1 MLHQPF
7 IFSSRGINYS
17 NVRFANLTTKASRQT
32 RIASEVARVLRTC
45 QFISEQFISANAHRK
60 YNNSFSKLGSELTTA
75 VATERMR
82 ILIIE
87 DETKT
92 AKFLQK
98 GFGEAGFVVDVVGDG
113 LDGLHVAQEVEFDL
127 IILDV
132 MIPNLDGWQVLTR
145 LRKSGRQMPV
155 LFLTARDAI
164 HERVR
169 GFELGAD
176 DYLVK
181 PFAFSELLARVRSL
195 LRRTPPR
202 MQETLRLADLEIDLM
217 RQRATR
223 AGQRLELTAKEF
235 LLLSVLARRAGEVVS
250 RTLIAE
256 SVWDMNFDSDT
267 NVVDVN
273 VRRLRIK
280 VDDPFP
286 LKLIH
291 TVRGAGYVLE
301 SQA

>member
-1 MLHQPF
+1 
-7 IFSSRGINYS
+7 
-17 NVRFANLTTKASRQT
+17 V
-32 RIASEVARVLRTC
+32 
-45 QFISEQFISANAHRK
+45 
-60 YNNSFSKLGSELTTA
+60 
-75 VATERMR
+75 VATERMK

-98 GFGEAGFVVDVVGDG
+98 GLGEAGYVVDVAGDG
-113 LDGLHVAQEVEFDL
+113 LDGLHLAQEVEFDL

-132 MIPNLDGWQVLTR
+132 MIPSLDGWQVLTR
-145 LRKSGRQMPV
+145 LRKSGREMPV
-155 LFLTARDAI
+155 LILTARDAV

-176 DYLVK
+176 DYMVK

-195 LRRTPPR
+195 LRRSPPR
-202 MQETLRLADLEIDLM
+202 VQETIRLADLEIDLL

-223 AGQRLELTAKEF
+223 GGQRLELTAKEF
-235 LLLSVLARRAGEVVS
+235 LLLSALARRAGEVLS
-250 RTLIAE
+250 RTVIAE

-273 VRRLRIK
+273 VRRLRSK

-291 TVRGAGYVLE
+291 TIRGSGYVME
-301 SQA
+301 TGG

>member
-1 MLHQPF
+1 M
-7 IFSSRGINYS
+7 
-17 NVRFANLTTKASRQT
+17 K
-32 RIASEVARVLRTC
+32 
-45 QFISEQFISANAHRK
+45 
-60 YNNSFSKLGSELTTA
+60 
-75 VATERMR
+75 
-82 ILIIE
+82 ILVIE
-87 DETKT
+87 DEVKT
-92 AKFLQK
+92 ARFLKK
-98 GFGEAGFVVDVVGDG
+98 GLSEAGYAVDVAADG
-113 LDGLHVAQEVEFDL
+113 LGGIHLAMEVDFDL

-132 MIPNLDGWQVLTR
+132 MLPALDGWQVLAR
-145 LRKSGRQMPV
+145 LHHAGRKALILM
-155 LFLTARDAI
+155 LTARDAV

-195 LRRTPPR
+195 LRRSAPR
-202 MQETLRLADLEIDLM
+202 PQETIRMADLEIDLL
-217 RQRATR
+217 RHRATR
-223 AGQRLELTAKEF
+223 AGQKIELTSKEF
-235 LLLSVLARRAGEVVS
+235 MLLTLLARRPGEVLS

-256 SVWDMNFDSDT
+256 AVWDMNFDSDT

-273 VRRLRIK
+273 VRRLRSK

-301 SQA
+301 AEP

>member
-1 MLHQPF
+1 
-7 IFSSRGINYS
+7 
-17 NVRFANLTTKASRQT
+17 VK
-32 RIASEVARVLRTC
+32 
-45 QFISEQFISANAHRK
+45 
-60 YNNSFSKLGSELTTA
+60 
-75 VATERMR
+75 
-82 ILIIE
+82 ILVIE
-87 DETKT
+87 DEAKT
-92 AKFLQK
+92 AKFLKK
-98 GFGEAGFVVDVVGDG
+98 GLEEAGFVVTVATDG
-113 LDGLHVAQEVEFDL
+113 PDGLHFALEMEFDL
-127 IILDV
+127 ITLDL
-132 MIPNLDGWQVLTR
+132 MLPGTDGWQILTSLRQEGRRSLVL
-145 LRKSGRQMPV
+145 V
-155 LFLTARDAI
+155 LTARDAI

-195 LRRTPPR
+195 LRRGPPR
-202 MQETLRLADLEIDLM
+202 AQEALRLGDLEIDPL

-223 AGQRLELTAKEF
+223 AGQRLDLTSKEF
-235 LLLSVLARRAGEVVS
+235 LLLSLMARRAGEVLS

-256 SVWDMNFDSDT
+256 AVWDMNFDSDT

-301 SQA
+301 SAR

>member
-1 MLHQPF
+1 M
-7 IFSSRGINYS
+7 
-17 NVRFANLTTKASRQT
+17 K
-32 RIASEVARVLRTC
+32 
-45 QFISEQFISANAHRK
+45 
-60 YNNSFSKLGSELTTA
+60 
-75 VATERMR
+75 
-82 ILIIE
+82 ILVIE
-87 DETKT
+87 DEAKT
-92 AKFLQK
+92 AKFLKK
-98 GFGEAGFVVDVVGDG
+98 GLCEAGFVVDVAEDG
-113 LDGLHVAQEVEFDL
+113 LAGLEMAKDAKAQDAEFDL

-132 MIPNLDGWQVLTR
+132 MLPRLDGWQVLTR
-145 LRKSGRQMPV
+145 FRNDGGRAPV
-155 LFLTARDAI
+155 LFLTARDAV

-169 GFELGAD
+169 GFALGAD

-195 LRRTPPR
+195 LRRAPPR
-202 MQETLRLADLEIDLM
+202 QQETIRMADLEIDLL

-223 AGQRLELTAKEF
+223 GGHRLELTSKEF
-235 LLLSVLARRAGEVVS
+235 LLLSLLARRAGEVLS

-273 VRRLRIK
+273 VRRLRSK

-301 SQA
+301 SE

>member
-1 MLHQPF
+1 M
-7 IFSSRGINYS
+7 
-17 NVRFANLTTKASRQT
+17 K
-32 RIASEVARVLRTC
+32 
-45 QFISEQFISANAHRK
+45 
-60 YNNSFSKLGSELTTA
+60 
-75 VATERMR
+75 
-82 ILIIE
+82 ILVIE
-87 DETKT
+87 DEPKT
-92 AKFLQK
+92 AKFLKK
-98 GFGEAGFVVDVVGDG
+98 GFSEAGYVVDVAEDG
-113 LDGLHVAQEVEFDL
+113 FEGLQMALEVDFDL

-132 MIPNLDGWQVLTR
+132 MLPTLDGWQI
-145 LRKSGRQMPV
+145 LRELHQHERRSQVM
-155 LFLTARDAI
+155 LLTARDAV

-195 LRRTPPR
+195 LRRAPSRPQNTVK
-202 MQETLRLADLEIDLM
+202 MADLEIDFL

-223 AGQRLELTAKEF
+223 AGHRLDLTTKEF
-235 LLLSVLARRAGEVVS
+235 LLLSLLARRAGEVLS

-273 VRRLRIK
+273 VRRLRCK
-280 VDDPFP
+280 VDEPFP
-286 LKLIH
+286 MKLIH

-301 SQA
+301 AGR

>member
-1 MLHQPF
+1 M
-7 IFSSRGINYS
+7 
-17 NVRFANLTTKASRQT
+17 K
-32 RIASEVARVLRTC
+32 
-45 QFISEQFISANAHRK
+45 
-60 YNNSFSKLGSELTTA
+60 
-75 VATERMR
+75 

-92 AKFLQK
+92 AKFLKK
-98 GFGEAGFVVDVVGDG
+98 GLGEAGYVADVAADG
-113 LDGLHVAQEVEFDL
+113 LEGLHLGIEVDFDL

-132 MIPNLDGWQVLTR
+132 MLPALDGWQVLAR
-145 LRKSGRQMPV
+145 LRDGGRKTLV
-155 LFLTARDAI
+155 LMLTARDAI

-195 LRRTPPR
+195 LRRSTTHS
-202 MQETLRLADLEIDLM
+202 ETTLRMADLEIDLL
-217 RQRATR
+217 RHRATR
-223 AGQRLELTAKEF
+223 GGHKLDLTAKEF
-235 LLLSVLARRAGEVVS
+235 VLLSLLARRPGEVLS

-256 SVWDMNFDSDT
+256 MVWDMNFDSET

-273 VRRLRIK
+273 VRRLRSK

-286 LKLIH
+286 VKLIH

-301 SQA
+301 SEQ

>member
-1 MLHQPF
+1 
-7 IFSSRGINYS
+7 
-17 NVRFANLTTKASRQT
+17 
-32 RIASEVARVLRTC
+32 
-45 QFISEQFISANAHRK
+45 
-60 YNNSFSKLGSELTTA
+60 
-75 VATERMR
+75 MR
-82 ILIIE
+82 ILVIE
-87 DETKT
+87 DEVKT
-92 AKFLQK
+92 AKFLKK
-98 GFGEAGFVVDVVGDG
+98 GLAEAGFVVDVTEDG
-113 LDGLHVAQEVEFDL
+113 LEGLHMALELEFDL

-132 MIPNLDGWQVLTR
+132 MLPSLDGWQVLTR
-145 LRKSGRQMPV
+145 LRQGGRRALV

-195 LRRTPPR
+195 LRRGPARP
-202 MQETLRLADLEIDLM
+202 QETIRMADLEIDLL

-223 AGQRLELTAKEF
+223 AGQRLDLTAKEF
-235 LLLSVLARRAGEVVS
+235 VLLTLLARRSGEVLS

-256 SVWDMNFDSDT
+256 AVWDMNFDSDT

-273 VRRLRIK
+273 VRRLRSK
-280 VDDPFP
+280 VDEPFP

-291 TVRGAGYVLE
+291 TVRGSGYVLQSE
-301 SQA
+301 Q

>member
-1 MLHQPF
+1 M
-7 IFSSRGINYS
+7 
-17 NVRFANLTTKASRQT
+17 
-32 RIASEVARVLRTC
+32 
-45 QFISEQFISANAHRK
+45 
-60 YNNSFSKLGSELTTA
+60 KLL
-75 VATERMR
+75 V
-82 ILIIE
+82 IE
-87 DETKT
+87 DEAKT
-92 AKFLQK
+92 AKFLKK
-98 GFGEAGFVVDVVGDG
+98 GLGEAGFVVDVAEDG
-113 LDGLHVAQEVEFDL
+113 LEGLIAAQEMEFDL

-132 MIPNLDGWQVLTR
+132 MLPTLDGWEVLTR
-145 LRKSGRQMPV
+145 LRQSGRQEPV
-155 LFLTARDAI
+155 LFLTARDAV

-195 LRRTPPR
+195 LRRATPR
-202 MQETLRLADLEIDLM
+202 QQETLRMADLEIDVL

-223 AGQRLELTAKEF
+223 AGQRLELTSKEF
-235 LLLSVLARRAGEVVS
+235 LLLSLLARRAGEVLS

-256 SVWDMNFDSDT
+256 AVWDMNFDSDT

-273 VRRLRIK
+273 VRRLRAKI
-280 VDDPFP
+280 DDPFP

-301 SQA
+301 SGQ